1 LSFIVSNNIKI
12 KNEGLVQSSTFQ
24 YHIAGDI
31 FEPDIKI
38 ENLYHMIKKSEK
50 LPPLVGEFSIVF
62 EDSEEI
68 IVIND
73 ELGTIKWFIFIK
85 NKEVIVSNNLWK
97 IAQNKDFSIDNVD
110 KGAIYEYFTMYQ
122 SLDQRTIFTDV
133 ELIEGG
139 TLVRISKK
147 NMIVSKRKYMD
158 IIYNNSDINN
168 FTKEE
173 IFEEIDIK
181 MENTVEKVIA
191 KYPDSKI
198 GVTISGGLDS
208 RFPLPYLDK
217 IKNTKVGYL
226 IGTHKGVLDAY
237 DFKSAKKMASIFNLK
252 LKFINPFSTD
262 IEEKILI
269 DISRNPLGASNILKA
284 INKKKTF
291 NGDDNFDILFTGAY
305 GGLIGGRVLNK
316 ELLNSSNSEILAKH
330 LFFDYSEVKTL
341 HDLEHGYGNYEFLLK
356 SANRIVNLFTGK
368 NIIKQYSRE
377 EYLDDFFDSSFLV
390 PKVEKEKIYKK
401 LVAFVNKEKS
411 NDKSNLSIIMKVHLY
426 RHSIRGAFESLHGQV
441 RAYSIYHPYIYEYSK
456 NWPVSY
462 LENRSIMEEFLLYKY
477 PELARVPLQS
487 YDMPINY
494 RFRKVNILLKVFLKS
509 KSLFNFILRGLSIDY
524 NSWWHHNEIQDLVKD
539 SFKRKDSFF
548 NSLFNHTEVK
558 SVMNNKRYTLQAE
571 HLLKLKLMLDFI
583 EKKNYDKLIDL
594 EIEEVEK
601 Y

>member
-1 LSFIVSNNIKI
+1 MSFIVSNNINI
-12 KNEGLVQSSTFQ
+12 KNEGLAQSSTFQ

-38 ENLYHMIKKSEK
+38 ENLYQMIKKGEK
-50 LPPLVGEFSIVF
+50 LPHLVGEFSIIF

-73 ELGTIKWFIFIK
+73 ELGTIKWFMFIK
-85 NKEVIVSNNLWK
+85 DKEVIVSNNLWK
-97 IAQNKDFSIDNVD
+97 IAKNKDFSTDNID
-110 KGAIYEYFTMYQ
+110 KSSIYEYFTMYQ
-122 SLDQRTIFTDV
+122 SFDQRTIFTDV

-139 TLVRISKK
+139 TLVRISTK
-147 NMIVSKRKYMD
+147 NTTISKNKYID

-181 MENTVEKVIA
+181 MKKTVEKVIE

-217 IKNTKVGYL
+217 IKNTKIGYL
-226 IGTHKGVLDAY
+226 IGTHKGILDAY
-237 DFKSAKKMASIFNLK
+237 DFKSAKKMASIFKLK
-252 LKFINPFSTD
+252 LKFINPFSTN

-284 INKKKTF
+284 INKNKTF
-291 NGDDNFDILFTGAY
+291 QGGDNFDILFTGAY

-316 ELLNSSNSEILAKH
+316 ELLNSPNSETLAKH

-341 HDLEHGYGNYEFLLK
+341 HDLERGYGEYEFLMK
-356 SANRIVNLFTGK
+356 SFNRIVNLFTGK

-377 EYLDDFFDSSFLV
+377 DYLDDFFNSNFLV
-390 PKVEKEKIYKK
+390 PIVEKEKIYKK
-401 LVAFVNKEKS
+401 LVDFVNKEKF

-441 RAYSIYHPYIYEYSK
+441 QAYSIYHPYIYEYSK
-456 NWPVSY
+456 NWPVSF

-494 RFRKVNILLKVFLKS
+494 RFKKVNILLKVFLKS
-509 KSLFNFILRGLSIDY
+509 KSVFNFILRGLSIDY
-524 NSWWHHNEIQDLVKD
+524 NSWWHDNEIQYLIRS
-539 SFKRKDSFF
+539 SFKSKNYFF
-548 NSLFNHTEVK
+548 NSLFNYAELK
-558 SVMNNKRYTLQAE
+558 QVMNNKRYTLQAE
-571 HLLKLKLMLDFI
+571 HLLKLKLMLDII
-583 EKKNYDKLIDL
+583 EKKNYYKLIDL
-594 EIEEVEK
+594 EIDEADK